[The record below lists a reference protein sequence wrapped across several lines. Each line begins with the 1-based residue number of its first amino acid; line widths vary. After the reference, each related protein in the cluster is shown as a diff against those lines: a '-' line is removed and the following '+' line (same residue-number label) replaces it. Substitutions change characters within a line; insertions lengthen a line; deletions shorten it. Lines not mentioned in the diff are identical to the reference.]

1 MPRPPLPLGTMGE
14 IRCEPLPN
22 GRFRAVVYFRDFDGR
37 TREVERVGPS
47 ATAARNRLREACRE
61 RGRTDSAGEIKPT
74 MTVSALGETWFDELT
89 TAVEAGDRSP
99 GTARLYRDRL
109 DNQVI
114 PAMGSIRLHEV
125 TVSRVDRL
133 LKTTTERHG
142 PAVAKATRAV
152 LSGMFGLAVRH
163 DAIRGNPVR
172 DVASIRQRPRERR
185 TLSLAEVRDLRAKLA
200 ADPRA
205 IGQDL
210 PDLVDILLATGLRI
224 GEAVALTWSAVDLDA
239 GTVEVTGTIVRVTG
253 HGLTIKPKPKSRSG
267 RRVVEL
273 PAWAV
278 AVLRDRKARL
288 PVNEWDVVLPSPS
301 GRLRDPS
308 NTQHHL
314 RQALTRA
321 GYPDVTS
328 HAFRRTVATLMDLAG
343 LSARAAADQLGH
355 AKVSM
360 TSDVYFGRRIAA
372 TGAAA
377 VLSAIADE
385 ASEGQTGRKHGVNTG
400 SDRS

>member
-1 MPRPPLPLGTMGE
+1 MGE
-14 IRCEPLPN
+14 IRCHRQPD
-22 GRFRAVVYFRDFDGR
+22 GQVRAVAQFRDYDGR
-37 TREVERVGPS
+37 TRQIERVASS
-47 ATAARNRLREACRE
+47 ATSARNRLREAARD
-61 RGRTDSAGEIKPT
+61 RGRTDAESEIGPT
-74 MTVSALGETWFDELT
+74 TVVSALAEVWYAELV
-89 TAVEAGDRSP
+89 TAVKAGDRSP

-114 PAMGSIRLHEV
+114 PSIGSLRLREV
-125 TVSRVDRL
+125 TVSRVDRV
-133 LKTTTERHG
+133 LKATTERNG

-163 DAIRGNPVR
+163 DAVPGNPVR
-172 DVASIRQRPRERR
+172 EVAAIRQRPRERR
-185 TLSLAEVRDLRAKLA
+185 TLTLAEVRDLRAKLA
-200 ADPRA
+200 TDPRA
-205 IGQDL
+205 VGQDL

-224 GEAVALTWSAVDLDA
+224 GEAVAVTWSAVDLDA
-239 GTVEVTGTIVRVTG
+239 RTVEVTGTVVRVIG
-253 HGLTIKPKPKSRSG
+253 HGLTIKAKPKSRSG
-267 RRVVEL
+267 RRIVEL

-278 AVLRDRKARL
+278 VVLRDRRDRL
-288 PVNEWDVVLPSPS
+288 PTNEWDVVLPSPS

-360 TSDVYFGRRIAA
+360 TTDVYFGRRVAS

-377 VLSAIADE
+377 VLSAIGDDE
-385 ASEGQTGRKHGVNTG
+385 AAERLTAKTMGKAWDATLHDPG
-400 SDRS
+400 SVR